1 VSEALDCRE
10 DFPHSSAL
18 LATRLLAARRERR
31 TMDGAAAGPQLTLG
45 EAYRVQDELT
55 SMHVSA
61 GRQIVGY
68 KLGYTSLAMRRQM
81 GVGAPNFG
89 PLYADMIVDSGST
102 VRGFMQPRL
111 EPEIAV
117 IMGRDIAGSGLLLHE
132 VAGAVAKVRTCLEIV
147 DSIWRDYLFSVEQN
161 TADGSSAAGVVLG
174 PELDVQPLE
183 CNRVCVCLEA
193 GGEAVATATGS
204 AASGHPLLGL
214 AWLCDQLAR
223 RGEGLRAGQLI
234 ITGGLTAAIPLKNGT
249 RVEASYD
256 CGAMVAVSRA
266 E

>member
-1 VSEALDCRE
+1 VSEALDHRE
-10 DFPHSSAL
+10 NFPDSAL

-31 TMDGAAAGPQLTLG
+31 TMDGAGAGPQLTLG

-55 SMHVSA
+55 ALHVSA
-61 GRQIVGY
+61 GRRVAGY
-68 KLGYTSLAMRRQM
+68 KLGYTSLSMRRQM
-81 GVGAPNFG
+81 GVDAPNFG

-117 IMGRDIAGSGLLLHE
+117 IIGCDISGKGLLLHE

-147 DSIWRDYLFSVEQN
+147 DSVWRDYRFSAEQN

-174 PELDVQPLE
+174 PELDVEPLE
-183 CNRVCVCLEA
+183 CHRVCVCLEA
-193 GGEAVATATGS
+193 DGQAAGTATGS

-214 AWLCDQLAR
+214 IWLCDQLAS
-223 RGEGLRAGQLI
+223 RGAGLRAGQLV
-234 ITGGLTAAIPLKNGT
+234 ITGGLTAAIPLENGT
-249 RVEASYD
+249 RVEAIYD
-256 CGAMVAVSRA
+256 RGTAVAVRRA